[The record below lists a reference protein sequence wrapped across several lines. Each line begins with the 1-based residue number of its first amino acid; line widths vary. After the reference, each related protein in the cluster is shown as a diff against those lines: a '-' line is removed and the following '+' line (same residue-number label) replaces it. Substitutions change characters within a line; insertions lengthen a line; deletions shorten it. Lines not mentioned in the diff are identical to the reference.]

1 MSRPWCRYGQ
11 RALVNENVGSL
22 VNTLTLYKR
31 SDLRLEAF
39 ARLLSEEW
47 DVSIFIDFLTAQSL
61 CMQPLKIVAIEYPRE
76 PAKDEQYAWVCL
88 YKAVH
93 VADSILGSRG
103 QVRRLLK
110 SPSEVCML

>member
-1 MSRPWCRYGQ
+1 M
-11 RALVNENVGSL
+11 GSL

-47 DVSIFIDFLTAQSL
+47 DVSIFLDFLNAQSL
-61 CMQPLKIVAIEYPRE
+61 CLQPLKIACIEYPRE

-88 YKAVH
+88 YKAVY
-93 VADSILGSRG
+93 VADSILGVRS
-103 QVRRLLK
+103 QVSLLQEEG
-110 SPSEVCML
+110 SCSSNC